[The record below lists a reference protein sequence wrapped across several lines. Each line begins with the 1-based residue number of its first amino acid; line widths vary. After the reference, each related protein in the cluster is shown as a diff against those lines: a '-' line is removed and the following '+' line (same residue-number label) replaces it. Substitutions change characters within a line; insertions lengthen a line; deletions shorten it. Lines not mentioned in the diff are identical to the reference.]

1 MTTLYRWLWYLLP
14 ANPVLVRIVH
24 NGSRRWR
31 HQAIRMG
38 YLAAL
43 IFLVVLGLLTGQ
55 GMGHDISLTELAKSG
70 AQVFK
75 IVGFGQVI
83 LICLLAPLF
92 MAGAIA
98 AERQGQTFDIL
109 LTTPLSN
116 VQIVLGSLLG
126 RLFFVWALLL
136 SGLPLFSVLL
146 IFGGVPIRSVF
157 VAFGVAGFWA
167 LLMGAVAVTL
177 AVLRAGGRKA
187 VFLFVIFVASYLVAA
202 YAIDTLLLRRL
213 LATAGQTTWLTPLH
227 PLLVLEASL
236 NSADYRPPAPETVAH
251 LSGLARMYLTRP
263 FATFV
268 WWTSLASLLLVLL
281 SALQV
286 RRLGQGEAPV
296 IWLKMRRWLRL
307 ERGERSRPPREVWH
321 NPIAWREANTR
332 GKLAWSILARWGFV
346 VLGVAGVVVLL
357 SLYHT
362 RSLPTVRDAMGTPLA
377 PHVVFQFCLLTLLL
391 IEVAVIAL
399 VAIYMSAS
407 CVSREREDGQ
417 LDLMLTTPITPRQY
431 IWGKLRG
438 LVSFLAVL
446 LSLPVLTML
455 IVSGYTL
462 IGTALQWDGAQ
473 VSYTSGQSS
482 AKYDLLLP
490 EAPLLLLL
498 ILAPF
503 VALCV
508 TLGMSVSLKARGVLS
523 AVTQGLG
530 FLALHVAFGAAC
542 GWSAAKSI
550 PLVGSVLNAFSPVT
564 SIMMLVNPWENLY
577 GFLGDPGFGRASLI
591 VAAVAAAAGYGF
603 IIYGLIV
610 AMVNGFDQAV
620 RQLSGEST

>member
-286 RRLGQGEAPV
+286 RRLGQGEAPA
-296 IWLKMRRWLRL
+296 IWLKLRRWLRL

-362 RSLPTVRDAMGTPLA
+362 RSLPTVRDAMGTPMA
-377 PHVVFQFCLLTLLL
+377 PHVVFHFCLLTLLL